1 MIRSFSFQKVDL
13 LQGMHVLV
21 NGSQVILPYDNRELG
36 IQRKTREVVSIVEQN
51 RLSYLKRTFP
61 IEIGHIGQ
69 VEINKHHV
77 SLSILWFTPC
87 VIADDRSTW

>member
-1 MIRSFSFQKVDL
+1 MIRSFSFQTVDL

-36 IQRKTREVVSIVEQN
+36 IQRKTREVVSMVEQN
-51 RLSYLKRTFP
+51 RHFVLQRTFP
-61 IEIGHIGQ
+61 IELGHICH

-77 SLSILWFTPC
+77 FLFIL
-87 VIADDRSTW
+87 

>member
-1 MIRSFSFQKVDL
+1 MICSFSFQTVDL

-36 IQRKTREVVSIVEQN
+36 IQRKTREVVSMVEQN
-51 RLSYLKRTFP
+51 RISYLKKKIP
-61 IEIGHIGQ
+61 IELGHICQ

-77 SLSILWFTPC
+77 SLFIL
-87 VIADDRSTW
+87 